1 MEFMGFSCAKFVNK
15 AAVGLMML
23 AWSMPA
29 SPQGKSRAS
38 TASPHEPAQ
47 EQQAQ
52 EPQSQNPPS
61 QSPTAETPVVQTP
74 APKTNGSEIQP
85 LPSPTDATAAA
96 RQAAPPASGELLH
109 LTFQQALDLARKNA
123 TQFQAT
129 VVNAGVLHEDA
140 KQARN
145 TLLPTVTYN
154 NSALYTQSIP
164 GVETV
169 STAGKAEPVAAP
181 PVIYIANNAPHEYT
195 SQADIHESID
205 MSALSNWR
213 RASAAAAVARAQME
227 IAKRGLVVTVA
238 QTYYKV
244 GAAQHKLETA
254 QLAAGEGDKFFQLTQ
269 KLEGGG
275 EVAHA
280 DVIKAELQMRDRRR
294 QLQEAQL
301 ALLNARLDLAVLIFP
316 NFNDN
321 FEVAD
326 DIHAAAPLPSIEE
339 IQQQGTK
346 DNPDLRAALEVVRQ
360 SRYDVFGARAGYLP
374 SLSFDYFYGI
384 DAPRF
389 AVNAELGNGRQYS
402 NVGSS
407 WLATLNI
414 PIWNW
419 GTTQSKVKQA
429 ELKQAQAK
437 REFSLAQRRLIAEI
451 QSLYAEASTALSEL
465 EDLRRSGE
473 LASESLRLVTLRY
486 QNGEST
492 VLEVVDAQTTFTTAN
507 AAYQDGA
514 LRYRVALASLQTLTG
529 VSTNP

>member
-1 MEFMGFSCAKFVNK
+1 MEFMGFSCAKFLSK
-15 AAVGLMML
+15 AAVSMVILG
-23 AWSMPA
+23 WSSAGPLL
-29 SPQGKSRAS
+29 
-38 TASPHEPAQ
+38 AQ
-47 EQQAQ
+47 ETPQPKPEVKALRLSGPGQ
-52 EPQSQNPPS
+52 EPQPQNDSSQNPTPQNS
-61 QSPTAETPVVQTP
+61 TPPQNPTLQTSTGPNPETQALPAVVD
-74 APKTNGSEIQP
+74 
-85 LPSPTDATAAA
+85 PTEAA
-96 RQAAPPASGELLH
+96 RRAAPPQNGDVLH
-109 LTFQQALDLARKNA
+109 LTFQQALDLAQKNA
-123 TQFQAT
+123 TQFQAA

-145 TLLPTVTYN
+145 ALLPTVGYD
-154 NSALYTQSIP
+154 NSALYTQGTPAS
-164 GVETV
+164 
-169 STAGKAEPVAAP
+169 VAAVQPGLTP
-181 PVIYIANNAPHEYT
+181 PVIFIANNAPHEYV
-195 SQADIHESID
+195 SQANIHEAID
-205 MSALSNWR
+205 MSALENWR
-213 RASAAAAVARAQME
+213 RASAAAAVARAQVE

-238 QTYYKV
+238 QNYYKV

-254 QLAAGEGDKFFQLTQ
+254 RTAAGEGDKFFQLTQ
-269 KLEGGG
+269 KLESGG

-326 DIHAAAPLPSIEE
+326 DIHAAAALPTIEE
-339 IQQQGTK
+339 IQQRGTK
-346 DNPDLRAALEVVRQ
+346 DNPDLRAALEAVRQ

-389 AVNAELGNGRQYS
+389 ATHTVLSTGERFSNLGY
-402 NVGSS
+402 S

-429 ELKQAQAK
+429 ELKRDQAK
-437 REFSLAQRRLIAEI
+437 REFSLAQRKLIAEI

-465 EDLRRSGE
+465 EDLKRSGE
-473 LASESLRLVTLRY
+473 LASESLRLTTLRY
-486 QNGEST
+486 QNGEAT
-492 VLEVVDAQTTFTTAN
+492 VLEVVDSQTTFATAN
-507 AAYQDGA
+507 SAYQDGA